1 MLLHLLTKVTEDA
14 TKGERP
20 LPWLTLELIAEGASL
35 TWTSSGNSKTA
46 RGNKNISCC
55 PGAIIAGI
63 PHPYVVGPGSGNSPT
78 CRSILV
84 SIANPAV
91 YHKVLH
97 SGSDSNRE
105 FGFHVFPKSLLQQLA
120 TA

>member
-1 MLLHLLTKVTEDA
+1 M
-14 TKGERP
+14 
-20 LPWLTLELIAEGASL
+20 ELQDCQRQ
-35 TWTSSGNSKTA
+35 KT
-46 RGNKNISCC
+46 ISCC

-63 PHPYVVGPGSGNSPT
+63 PHPYVVGPGSEISST

-97 SGSDSNRE
+97 SVSNSNRE
-105 FGFHVFPKSLLQQLA
+105 IGLHVFPK
-120 TA
+120 